1 MNFIWLVYNSLSL
14 LSTMSVLPLVTTV
27 IINTVAVIDIGG
39 DEKIVEAFYVYLRQR
54 EDLEHLSMEWYVGK
68 EQFSIV

>member
-1 MNFIWLVYNSLSL
+1 
-14 LSTMSVLPLVTTV
+14 MSVLPLVTTV

-54 EDLEHLSMEWYVGK
+54 EDLEHLSMERVCWERTV
-68 EQFSIV
+68 FDCLTD